1 MPPTRRHTRRDS
13 SRRGARRGS
22 LATPPTRR
30 HTRRGSSRRGA
41 RRGSLEREGSS
52 DSWPPATPPTRRH
65 WGAAWKGDIPEPPE
79 RRAQPHLQH
88 EAGEKREARHELR
101 CNSIPQSGLWS
112 HRLRSPGGRGRC
124 GRAEATAE
132 HRRQADEAIAHR
144 ALLPRTVASNSNNGA
159 DAQILHGEE
168 RTGAAEGLAQ

>member
-1 MPPTRRHTRRDS
+1 MQ
-13 SRRGARRGS
+13 GARCR
-22 LATPPTRR
+22 
-30 HTRRGSSRRGA
+30 
-41 RRGSLEREGSS
+41 
-52 DSWPPATPPTRRH
+52 
-65 WGAAWKGDIPEPPE
+65 GAAWKGDIPEPPE